1 MRSDSMKKPSV
12 WTGALI
18 GALLT
23 APLIALF
30 YLGWKLAGLPFAPFD
45 IFDWMAR
52 TLPGSIITFGI
63 DTMVKVIRALNV
75 GSTAAVAKT
84 AEQTM
89 AIAVFFVGGV
99 VTGAVLF
106 AILRVSARSPQ
117 RVGMI
122 AGAVVGVAVVLV
134 SRNLDRATTTD
145 QTVGGL
151 WILAASAIWGAAS
164 GWVYERLL
172 TRAEA
177 PATTET
183 AQGDSLER
191 LDRRQFLIRVGGAT
205 AAITVV
211 GAVVGSFIGGRRE
224 VARSGRWSAGAAL
237 PNAGAS
243 VQPAPGTRPEFTPL
257 EDHYRIDINTF
268 PPAVDEKGWKLKI
281 GGLLERPLELTLDDI
296 RGYRPMHQFVTLA
309 CISNEVAGDLISTT
323 RWTGVSL
330 KRLLPDLGLKPNATH
345 LRIRSADGFH
355 EVVALETITRDERVM
370 LTYAWDGVP
379 LAVKHGF
386 PLRIYI
392 PNIYGMKQPKWIESI
407 EAIDRWEEG
416 YWVVRGWDREAR
428 MKATSVIDTV
438 AVNAKITDP
447 SGRRIV
453 PIGGIAHAGARGISK
468 VEVRVD
474 NGEWREAQLRA
485 PLSGTT
491 WVIWRYDWPFEG
503 GRHTFT
509 VRCVDGSGALQI
521 SEPSPPHPSGATGLH
536 RKSAT
541 L

>member
-1 MRSDSMKKPSV
+1 
-12 WTGALI
+12 
-18 GALLT
+18 
-23 APLIALF
+23 
-30 YLGWKLAGLPFAPFD
+30 FD

-52 TLPGSIITFGI
+52 VLPGAVITFGI
-63 DTMVKVIRALNV
+63 DTLVKLIRALSL

-84 AEQTM
+84 AEQAM
-89 AIAVFFVGGV
+89 AIGAFLVAGV
-99 VTGAVLF
+99 VAGALLF
-106 AILRVSARSPQ
+106 AILRVSARPP
-117 RVGMI
+117 RLVGVI
-122 AGAVVGVAVVLV
+122 VGAAVGVAIVLV
-134 SRNLDRATTTD
+134 GRSLDRATTTD
-145 QTVGGL
+145 QTAGGL
-151 WILAASAIWGAAS
+151 WILAASVVWGAAL
-164 GWVYERLL
+164 GWMYERLL
-172 TRAEA
+172 ERGDAL
-177 PATTET
+177 ATTE
-183 AQGDSLER
+183 AASGDSLER
-191 LDRRQFLIRVGGAT
+191 IDRRQFLIRVGGAT

-211 GAVVGSFIGGRRE
+211 GAVVGSLVGGRRE
-224 VARSGRWSAGAAL
+224 VARAERWSAGAAL

-257 EDHYRIDINTF
+257 DDHYRIDINTF
-268 PPAVDEKGWKLKI
+268 PPALDEKGWRLKV
-281 GGLLERPLELTLDDI
+281 GGLVERPLEMTLDEI
-296 RGYRPMHQFVTLA
+296 RGYRPTHQFVTLA

-355 EVVALETITRDERVM
+355 EVVALETIQRDERVM

-407 EAIDRWEEG
+407 EAIERWEEG

-428 MKATSVIDTV
+428 MRATSVIDTV
-438 AVNAKITDP
+438 AVNAKITDS
-447 SGRRIV
+447 SGRRLV

-474 NGEWREAQLRA
+474 DGEWREAQLRA

-491 WVIWRYDWPFEG
+491 WVVWRYDWPFED
-503 GRHTFT
+503 GRHTFA
-509 VRCVDGSGALQI
+509 VRCVDGTGSPQI

>member
-1 MRSDSMKKPSV
+1 MKKPSV
-12 WTGALI
+12 STGAGI

-23 APLIALF
+23 APLIALL

-45 IFDWMAR
+45 IFDWLAR
-52 TLPGSIITFGI
+52 TLPGSVVTFGI
-63 DTMVKVIRALNV
+63 DTLVKVIRVLSL
-75 GSTAAVAKT
+75 GSTATVAKT
-84 AEQTM
+84 AEQGM
-89 AIAVFFVGGV
+89 AITIFFVGGV
-99 VTGAVLF
+99 VTAAVLF
-106 AILRVSARSPQ
+106 AILRRSARPP
-117 RVGMI
+117 RRAGMI
-122 AGAVVGVAVVLV
+122 VGAVVGVAVVLV
-134 SRNLDRATTTD
+134 SRSLDRATATD
-145 QTVGGL
+145 QTLGGL
-151 WILAASAIWGAAS
+151 WILGASVVWGAACS
-164 GWVYERLL
+164 FVYDRLL
-172 TRAEA
+172 TRAESH
-177 PATTET
+177 ATLDTLP
-183 AQGDSLER
+183 GDTLEQI
-191 LDRRQFLIRVGGAT
+191 DRRQFLIRLGGAT

-211 GAVVGSFIGGRRE
+211 GAVVGSMVGGRRE
-224 VARSGRWSAGAAL
+224 AVRSQRWSAGAAL
-237 PNAGAS
+237 PNAGATL
-243 VQPAPGTRPEFTPL
+243 QPATGTRPEFTPL

-268 PPAVDEKGWKLKI
+268 PPSLDQKEWRLKI
-281 GGLLERPLELTLDDI
+281 GGLVERPLELTLDDI

-309 CISNEVAGDLISTT
+309 CISNEIAGDLISTT

-330 KRLLPDLGLKPNATH
+330 KRLLSDLGLKPNATH

-355 EVVALETITRDERVM
+355 EVVALETIEGDERVM

-407 EAIDRWEEG
+407 EAVDRWEEG

-428 MKATSVIDTV
+428 MRATSVIDTV
-438 AVNAKITDP
+438 AVNAKITD
-447 SGRRIV
+447 SAGRRIV

-474 NGEWREAQLRA
+474 NGEWREAQLRP

-509 VRCVDGSGALQI
+509 VRCVDGSGASQI
-521 SEPSPPHPSGATGLH
+521 TEPATPHPSGATGLH